1 MTEPNDFTDEERA
14 LFDRLNIGKAG
25 GLPLPSFIRPSDVVN
40 QARPMADAIFTDWTA
55 LKELVTSHETLLFD
69 RWKSLKKRKRRD
81 LLQTAWTAAAEATA
95 SATDDKNSP
104 AYPSTDMPLPHR
116 PDLVAWRRRE
126 REKGQQLKD
135 SSSSFAAPE
144 NLVTLLDWTA
154 DDRAAFLWPHISL
167 DDLAHRN
174 TKALWLLATSRASA
188 PPESFA
194 VMDLDTTRLGKAC
207 LALLPRY
214 LNQYSMLF
222 SGRTTPDTYGQ
233 LYTWE
238 ALEALTSK
246 GDGKDDDNS
255 PGSDSFAARGTHP
268 GEGLWILTIQARL
281 YRFLVLVVRAIL
293 GSSIDSS
300 NGNGSSSGNG
310 AEKTTGA
317 RSALEE
323 AAAPYTDGPL
333 RSLETAYRVPPTAI
347 DLQALLDIAYAKVFE
362 AEDHVW
368 ALRTDPAYFRA
379 TLQDWAVHRKD
390 RLPEVGKESATDAS
404 LESAQPVVTSAV
416 VDACI
421 RRALEQAETWN
432 LVYNKVSLFAQQMEK
447 NADAVAEAQ
456 SDGGKAGKL
465 PRDVL
470 LSFYALYYHIRSFE
484 NEPVSLLQT
493 GAFSSPAL
501 QKHYRLEEETNKDG
515 TTKMAV
521 VAAEGD
527 DAPPVVGDESNGHGA
542 WDLEQARAVAIWA
555 LTGLQDDAT
564 RQLFGRQ
571 TLLDELETAVRTLRE
586 TGNEVLSPWTT
597 DQVATLALYAR
608 CTTLFD
614 RFQPWAS
621 AYDQTVQQDTEIRDI
636 LTMDFHMSMG
646 RLRALLEHSL
656 GVSPPAFVLDDSN
669 TSKADEEKQLAAFW
683 ATVYLG
689 LEEHKALTPRLR
701 EMLTQSYTD
710 EAKTADADDKKDR
723 RFVDRRAV
731 RVFRA
736 LFHDPAAQPIGG
748 NATPATL
755 TWPDV
760 IHALKVAGFGA
771 ERLYASAWLFVPG
784 QVAKMA
790 AIVAAAKGAPG
801 GRRIGGKNAN
811 NKASTTPRPSL
822 FHEPT
827 ATGTLGDVGLTKLTP
842 AEARW
847 IGKRLNRAYGWDVST
862 FVAE

>member
-1 MTEPNDFTDEERA
+1 MAEPNDFTDEERA

-25 GLPLPSFIRPSDVVN
+25 GLPLPSFIRPSEVVA
-40 QARPMADAIFTDWTA
+40 QARPMADAILADYA
-55 LKELVTSHETLLFD
+55 SLRELVTPHETLLFD

-81 LLQTAWTAAAEATA
+81 LLQSAWTSAAEATA
-95 SATDDKNSP
+95 SVGDASP
-104 AYPSTDMPLPHR
+104 ATAMPLPHR

-135 SSSSFAAPE
+135 SSANGTSSFAAPE

-154 DDRAAFLWPHISL
+154 DDRAAFLWPHVNI

-174 TKALWLLATSRASA
+174 TRALWLLATSRASV
-188 PPESFA
+188 PPEAFA
-194 VMDLDTTRLGKAC
+194 ATDLDTTRLGKAC

-222 SGRTTPDTYGQ
+222 TGRTTPETYGR

-238 ALEALTSK
+238 ELKKLAASE
-246 GDGKDDDNS
+246 GEKDA

-281 YRFLVLVVRAIL
+281 YRFLVLAVRSIL
-293 GSSIDSS
+293 GSSVDSA
-300 NGNGSSSGNG
+300 NGNGTD
-310 AEKTTGA
+310 KTTA
-317 RSALEE
+317 QKSVLDE
-323 AAAPYTDGPL
+323 AASPYTDGPL
-333 RSLETAYRVPPTAI
+333 TSLESAYRIPPTSL
-347 DLQALLDIAYAKVFE
+347 DLQALLDLAYAKVFE
-362 AEDHVW
+362 AEDHIW
-368 ALRTDPAYFRA
+368 ALRTDPAYFRS
-379 TLQDWAVHRKD
+379 TLQAWAVHRKD
-390 RLPEVGKESATDAS
+390 RLADVGNDAS
-404 LESAQPVVTSAV
+404 SADTPAAVTPAV
-416 VDACI
+416 VDACL

-432 LVYNKVSLFAQQMEK
+432 LVYSKVSLLAQQMEK

-456 SDGGKAGKL
+456 EGGGINASKL

-484 NEPVSLLQT
+484 NEPVGLLQT

-501 QKHYRLEEETNKDG
+501 RKHYRLETETDKDG
-515 TTKMAV
+515 KSKTTV
-521 VAAEGD
+521 VAAEGE
-527 DAPPVVGDESNGHGA
+527 DAPPIVGDESEGHGA
-542 WDLEQARAVAIWA
+542 WDFEQARAVAIWA

-586 TGNEVLSPWTT
+586 GPANDNEVLPPWVT

-608 CTTLFD
+608 CTTLLD
-614 RFQPWAS
+614 RFQPWAA

-656 GVSPPAFVLDDSN
+656 GVSLPSFV
-669 TSKADEEKQLAAFW
+669 TSQGSATKVDEEKQLKAFW
-683 ATVYLG
+683 ATVYLA
-689 LEEHKALTPRLR
+689 LEEHKALTPRLK
-701 EMLTQSYTD
+701 EMLTR
-710 EAKTADADDKKDR
+710 ADVDGELEKSDKMERSLSSGARADR
-723 RFVDRRAV
+723 RVVDRRAA

-736 LFHDPAAQPIGG
+736 LFHDPGAHVVGG
-748 NATPATL
+748 NGTPATL

-760 IHALKVAGFGA
+760 VHALKVAGFGG
-771 ERLYASAWLFVPG
+771 ERLYANAWLFVPG

-790 AIVAAAKGAPG
+790 AIVAAAKGAP
-801 GRRIGGKNAN
+801 RRFGSKTANGKS
-811 NKASTTPRPSL
+811 STTPRPSL

-827 ATGTLGDVGLTKLTP
+827 GNRGEGGLTKLTP
-842 AEARW
+842 SEARW
-847 IGKRLNRAYGWDVST
+847 IGKRLTRAYGWDVTT
-862 FVAE
+862 FAAE